1 MEANVWYVQ
10 AADAGDER
18 AKYRLAA
25 IREAASGGN
34 PMDAAMPRNVKTK
47 NGSAVKPE
55 CAVM

>member
-1 MEANVWYVQ
+1 VQ

-34 PMDAAMPRNVKTK
+34 PMDATMPRNVKTK